1 MKLLNKSIFFGI
13 TLILTSFSA
22 MADIKAVA
30 TIKPIHS
37 LLASVME
44 GAGTP
49 SLIVEGSNSPHNF
62 TLKPSHA
69 TMLEEADIIFW
80 VGEDL
85 ELFLEK
91 PLESLAKDA
100 KKISLLELPSIQ
112 KLKFRE
118 SNIHDEHHG
127 HEDEHEGHDDEHHG
141 HEDEHEEDDKNH
153 DEHMHGEFDAH
164 VWLDPM
170 NAQAIVLEMAHELS
184 KIDSTNKD
192 IYELNAQKLTSSLD
206 ALMERANQIIP
217 EKPSFIVFHDAYQY
231 FENRFG
237 IRSEG
242 ALTLNPDVLPGAK
255 QIAEIQELIEHEN
268 VKCIFSEP
276 QYNPKI
282 IEVLAEDMNVST
294 GIIDP
299 LGASIDKGPSMY
311 NSLILDISNSLED
324 CS

>member
-153 DEHMHGEFDAH
+153 DEHIHGEFDAH

>member
-69 TMLEEADIIFW
+69 TMLEEANIIFW

-118 SNIHDEHHG
+118 SNVH
-127 HEDEHEGHDDEHHG
+127 DEHHG
-141 HEDEHEEDDKNH
+141 HEDEHEEDDKKH

-170 NAQAIVLEMAHELS
+170 NAHAIVLEMAHELS

-242 ALTLNPDVLPGAK
+242 ALTLNPEVLPGAK

-311 NSLILDISNSLED
+311 NSLILDIANSLED

>member
-44 GAGTP
+44 GVGTP

-153 DEHMHGEFDAH
+153 NEHMHGEFDAH

-311 NSLILDISNSLED
+311 NSLILDIANSLED

>member
-1 MKLLNKSIFFGI
+1 
-13 TLILTSFSA
+13 
-22 MADIKAVA
+22 
-30 TIKPIHS
+30 
-37 LLASVME
+37 
-44 GAGTP
+44 
-49 SLIVEGSNSPHNF
+49 
-62 TLKPSHA
+62 
-69 TMLEEADIIFW
+69 
-80 VGEDL
+80 
-85 ELFLEK
+85 
-91 PLESLAKDA
+91 
-100 KKISLLELPSIQ
+100 
-112 KLKFRE
+112 
-118 SNIHDEHHG
+118 
-127 HEDEHEGHDDEHHG
+127 
-141 HEDEHEEDDKNH
+141 
-153 DEHMHGEFDAH
+153 MHGEFDAH

>member
-44 GAGTP
+44 GVGTP

>member
-69 TMLEEADIIFW
+69 TMLEEANIIFW

-100 KKISLLELPSIQ
+100 RKISLLELPSIQ

-127 HEDEHEGHDDEHHG
+127 HEDEHE
-141 HEDEHEEDDKNH
+141 EDDKKH

-242 ALTLNPDVLPGAK
+242 ALTLNPEVLPGAK

-311 NSLILDISNSLED
+311 NSLILDIANSLED

>member
-44 GAGTP
+44 GVGTP

-62 TLKPSHA
+62 TMKPSHA

-118 SNIHDEHHG
+118 SNIH
-127 HEDEHEGHDDEHHG
+127 DEHHG

-311 NSLILDISNSLED
+311 NSLILDIANSLED

>member
-141 HEDEHEEDDKNH
+141 HEDEHEEDDKKH

-242 ALTLNPDVLPGAK
+242 ALTLNPEVLPGAK

>member
-1 MKLLNKSIFFGI
+1 
-13 TLILTSFSA
+13 
-22 MADIKAVA
+22 
-30 TIKPIHS
+30 
-37 LLASVME
+37 
-44 GAGTP
+44 
-49 SLIVEGSNSPHNF
+49 
-62 TLKPSHA
+62 
-69 TMLEEADIIFW
+69 
-80 VGEDL
+80 
-85 ELFLEK
+85 
-91 PLESLAKDA
+91 
-100 KKISLLELPSIQ
+100 
-112 KLKFRE
+112 
-118 SNIHDEHHG
+118 
-127 HEDEHEGHDDEHHG
+127 
-141 HEDEHEEDDKNH
+141 
-153 DEHMHGEFDAH
+153 MHGEFDAH

-170 NAQAIVLEMAHELS
+170 NAHAIVLEMAHELS

-242 ALTLNPDVLPGAK
+242 ALTLNPEVLPGAK

-311 NSLILDISNSLED
+311 NSLILDIANSLED

>member
-44 GAGTP
+44 GVGTP

-118 SNIHDEHHG
+118 SNIH
-127 HEDEHEGHDDEHHG
+127 DEHHG

-311 NSLILDISNSLED
+311 NSLILDIANSLED

>member
-44 GAGTP
+44 GVGTP

-127 HEDEHEGHDDEHHG
+127 HEDEHE
-141 HEDEHEEDDKNH
+141 EDDKNH
-153 DEHMHGEFDAH
+153 NEHMHGEFDAH

-311 NSLILDISNSLED
+311 NSLILDIANSLED

>member
-44 GAGTP
+44 GVGTP
-49 SLIVEGSNSPHNF
+49 SLIVEGSSSPHNF
-62 TLKPSHA
+62 TMKPSHA

-141 HEDEHEEDDKNH
+141 HEEEHEKDDKNH